1 MSDLKDRLKKL
12 ANTES
17 KYPHIFTGYFRVRD
31 GAVDRT
37 KEALIFLKNRVSEIE
52 SVLAGDAK
60 AKAGLHREAEVA
72 RRILSQDVPPGA
84 QGIVLFIRDGEVF
97 ERVDSNFRFENQVAY
112 RRVPHIA
119 QLAFMDEEMEPFLI
133 VSIDSRHARIFDIA
147 LGLVQD
153 GHTTE
158 LNNSVET
165 RVRSGGWST
174 MRYQKRLEAHEKE
187 HIAEVA
193 EAVAK
198 IVRQW
203 NHRRVVLVGP
213 DKATSKLAEALPH
226 EIRRRVIE
234 RASIDSKASDKQIV
248 DEALR
253 YFARAEDHEEAEK
266 TRRARIEIHS
276 SGMACAGVGPVLR
289 ALNQGQVHE
298 ILMWHDYSERGIECT
313 KCGEVTVGG
322 ASRGGICPS
331 CEAGQDHLKDLDLR
345 EYITRKAINWGIRH
359 DYIKHPEFRQTL
371 GNIAALL
378 HSPVIQPG
386 HRMNHEVA
394 AK

>member
-1 MSDLKDRLKKL
+1 MSELKDRLKKL

-37 KEALIFLKNRVSEIE
+37 REALIFLKNRVSEIE
-52 SVLAGDAK
+52 AVLAGDAR
-60 AKAGLHREAEVA
+60 AKAGLHREAAVA
-72 RRILSQDVPPGA
+72 QRILEQDVPQSA
-84 QGIVLFIRDGEVF
+84 QGIVLFVRDGEVF
-97 ERVDSNFRFENQVAY
+97 ERLDSNFRFENQVAY

-158 LNNSVET
+158 VTNNVET
-165 RVRSGGWST
+165 RIRSGGWSN

-193 EAVAK
+193 EAVGK

-203 NHRRVVLVGP
+203 NHKRVVLVGP
-213 DKATSKLAEALPH
+213 DKATSKLLEALPH
-226 EIRRRVIE
+226 DVRRRVIE
-234 RASIDSKASDKQIV
+234 RASLDSKASEKQIV

-253 YFARAEDHEEAEK
+253 YFTRAEDAEEAEK

-276 SGMACAGVGPVLR
+276 SGMACAGVDAVLR
-289 ALNQGQVHE
+289 ALNHGQVHE
-298 ILMWHDYSERGIECT
+298 ILMWHDYQERGIECT

-322 ASRGGICPS
+322 ASRSGACPS
-331 CEAGQDHLKDLDLR
+331 CEAGPGFLKDLDLR

-359 DYIKHPEFRQTL
+359 DYIKHPEFKTSL
-371 GNIAALL
+371 GNVAALL

-386 HRMNHEVA
+386 HRMGHEVA
-394 AK
+394 AR